1 MSDLEA
7 IQSVLKRAARR
18 RRWERAWNGLWQ
30 GLFAAASIWLVAL
43 ATYKL
48 APIPSFTL
56 TAAGILAALCLL
68 GGFLSGWLR
77 RTSLQQTARCLD
89 ERQHLQERIS
99 TALELGTGGPDTGWR
114 ALLVSDAARFAAKLD
129 PRRIFPWRL
138 PPISRWALLALV
150 LGAGLGFVPEY
161 RTKEF
166 LDKKQDAQ
174 AVKEAGKRIVE
185 IIHQTLEHR
194 PPALEPTRQALQTVE
209 QTGLRLDKVAMTR
222 ADALK
227 DLANVAEKLKAQLQ
241 DLGKKNPALL
251 AMERAAREQASNP
264 ANSAA
269 AQKQLDDRQKSPGK
283 AGQDPAALD
292 KVAEQMQKLE
302 KAAAGIPRDNS
313 PEAAAERQK
322 IAQSLS
328 ELADKA
334 RALGQ
339 PLPNLDDAIAALQ
352 ANQTEN
358 FQKDMDLA
366 TTDLEKA
373 QQMSKEL
380 QRMQQQTDRDGK
392 DLPEQ
397 LKFGQPDLAQQS
409 LQKMI
414 DKLRSG
420 KLSADE
426 AAKILD
432 EVARAVEP
440 AVPYADAS
448 HYLHQAARQMR
459 NGDKA
464 GSAESLAA
472 AAKELEKIQAQMA
485 DAKAMQGSLDA
496 LNKAEMCLATHRC
509 WGECPH
515 CGDCSGRCLSAGH
528 CLGLGKGP
536 GGRGVG
542 TWTDDDSQLYPKM
555 SGLWDNTGLDR
566 RDTDPRGL
574 TDRGDPQLADNL
586 APTKLHG
593 QITPGGPMPS
603 ITLKGVSIKGQS
615 AVSYTE
621 TVQAAQSDA
630 QSALNQDQVPRAYQ
644 GAVRDYFDDL
654 KK

>member
-43 ATYKL
+43 ATCKL

-292 KVAEQMQKLE
+292 KVVYLRHRPVDQRGQLILLASSTRAPSPPCPRIR
-302 KAAAGIPRDNS
+302 AA
-313 PEAAAERQK
+313 
-322 IAQSLS
+322 SLS
-328 ELADKA
+328 C
-334 RALGQ
+334 RAKST
-339 PLPNLDDAIAALQ
+339 I
-352 ANQTEN
+352 
-358 FQKDMDLA
+358 
-366 TTDLEKA
+366 
-373 QQMSKEL
+373 S
-380 QRMQQQTDRDGK
+380 
-392 DLPEQ
+392 
-397 LKFGQPDLAQQS
+397 
-409 LQKMI
+409 
-414 DKLRSG
+414 
-420 KLSADE
+420 DE
-426 AAKILD
+426 ISM
-432 EVARAVEP
+432 P
-440 AVPYADAS
+440 VP
-448 HYLHQAARQMR
+448 
-459 NGDKA
+459 
-464 GSAESLAA
+464 
-472 AAKELEKIQAQMA
+472 
-485 DAKAMQGSLDA
+485 
-496 LNKAEMCLATHRC
+496 
-509 WGECPH
+509 
-515 CGDCSGRCLSAGH
+515 
-528 CLGLGKGP
+528 
-536 GGRGVG
+536 
-542 TWTDDDSQLYPKM
+542 
-555 SGLWDNTGLDR
+555 
-566 RDTDPRGL
+566 
-574 TDRGDPQLADNL
+574 
-586 APTKLHG
+586 
-593 QITPGGPMPS
+593 PS
-603 ITLKGVSIKGQS
+603 F
-615 AVSYTE
+615 
-621 TVQAAQSDA
+621 
-630 QSALNQDQVPRAYQ
+630 R
-644 GAVRDYFDDL
+644 
-654 KK
+654 